1 MDFYLPV
8 KDTILN
14 EIIIYFHSLI
24 LKIKTNTKLQKS
36 KK

>member
-14 EIIIYFHSLI
+14 EIIVLSFFDIE
-24 LKIKTNTKLQKS
+24 N
-36 KK
+36 

>member
-14 EIIIYFHSLI
+14 EIVLSFFDIE
-24 LKIKTNTKLQKS
+24 N
-36 KK
+36 